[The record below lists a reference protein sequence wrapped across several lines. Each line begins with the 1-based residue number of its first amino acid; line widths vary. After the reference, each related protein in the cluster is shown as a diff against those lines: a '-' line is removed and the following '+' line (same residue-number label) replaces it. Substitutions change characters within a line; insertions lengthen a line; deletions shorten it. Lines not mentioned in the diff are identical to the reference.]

1 MSSAP
6 SCASTTSRCALA
18 SLAMLACLGMRAW
31 PTRAALPALYSHGG
45 GLTGCD
51 ALPHARG
58 ANRRPSHCM
67 RAQMDGKTTEVATD
81 WFGKVDSKV
90 KAALTRGYNKV
101 RLPRAACAAH
111 IGATCG

>member
-1 MSSAP
+1 
-6 SCASTTSRCALA
+6 
-18 SLAMLACLGMRAW
+18 
-31 PTRAALPALYSHGG
+31 
-45 GLTGCD
+45 
-51 ALPHARG
+51 
-58 ANRRPSHCM
+58 M